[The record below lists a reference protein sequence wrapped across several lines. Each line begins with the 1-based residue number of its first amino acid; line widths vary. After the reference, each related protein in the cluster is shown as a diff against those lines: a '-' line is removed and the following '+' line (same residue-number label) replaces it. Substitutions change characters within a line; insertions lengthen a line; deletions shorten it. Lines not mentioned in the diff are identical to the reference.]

1 MRKFSNAVYLNSS
14 SDAVLTKEPVLLP
27 ARNVVSMTISRSPLL
42 PISAPSINPKR
53 CSVSTGSVRVV
64 ALSARIGDVAIA
76 IITVAAA
83 AVPITERKTGRNRLP
98 RCGEASRRQRCVRM
112 RTPSLPNPSGRPAKL
127 AGRPHVSDRQL
138 ELRWTFRRTGPGAD
152 EWSRRDRGDLCGQ
165 TAAGCA
171 ARDRDHTSQMVV
183 QGTALI
189 AGIAAAVLV
198 LTIMTGVM
206 MVHVIAAAAFGQVGS
221 NIPFALEG
229 MLDVDADQ
237 WHLAGGLGPKKQPQE
252 ERTEASQ
259 LSQRENSRPSRH
271 PPWGRKPDRWALPK
285 SMSLTGSNARPHG
298 QRSLA
303 MRNPS
308 V

>member
-1 MRKFSNAVYLNSS
+1 
-14 SDAVLTKEPVLLP
+14 
-27 ARNVVSMTISRSPLL
+27 
-42 PISAPSINPKR
+42 
-53 CSVSTGSVRVV
+53 
-64 ALSARIGDVAIA
+64 
-76 IITVAAA
+76 
-83 AVPITERKTGRNRLP
+83 
-98 RCGEASRRQRCVRM
+98 
-112 RTPSLPNPSGRPAKL
+112 
-127 AGRPHVSDRQL
+127 
-138 ELRWTFRRTGPGAD
+138 
-152 EWSRRDRGDLCGQ
+152 
-165 TAAGCA
+165 
-171 ARDRDHTSQMVV
+171 MVV

-259 LSQRENSRPSRH
+259 LSQRENSRLCR
-271 PPWGRKPDRWALPK
+271 PPLWGHQPDRVALAK

>member
-1 MRKFSNAVYLNSS
+1 MREGVTPPKMRAHENS
-14 SDAVLTKEPVLLP
+14 
-27 ARNVVSMTISRSPLL
+27 
-42 PISAPSINPKR
+42 
-53 CSVSTGSVRVV
+53 VV
-64 ALSARIGDVAIA
+64 AESKRAPGQIGWRSQA
-76 IITVAAA
+76 
-83 AVPITERKTGRNRLP
+83 
-98 RCGEASRRQRCVRM
+98 
-112 RTPSLPNPSGRPAKL
+112 
-127 AGRPHVSDRQL
+127 SDRQL

-152 EWSRRDRGDLCGQ
+152 EWSRRDRGELCDQ

-237 WHLAGGLGPKKQPQE
+237 WHYAGGLGPKKHPQE
-252 ERTEASQ
+252 ERTEVSQ
-259 LSQRENSRPSRH
+259 LSQRENSRPCRH
-271 PPWGRKPDRWALPK
+271 PIWGRKHDRLALAKPI
-285 SMSLTGSNARPHG
+285 SLAGANARPHG
-298 QRSLA
+298 QRPRA